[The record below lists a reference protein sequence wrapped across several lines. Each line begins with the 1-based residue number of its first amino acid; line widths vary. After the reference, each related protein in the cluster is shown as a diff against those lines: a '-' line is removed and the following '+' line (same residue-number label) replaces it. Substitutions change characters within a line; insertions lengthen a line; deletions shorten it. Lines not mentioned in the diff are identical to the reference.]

1 MITIPTQ
8 QILGIPKQALHD
20 HFPFIHVNVYM
31 IPNMYLSSLIL
42 LLLLLLLLLFCF
54 CLGLFCIHRV
64 MWQTLPPTK
73 QMCPS
78 SVVTMCQSTPKRSKC
93 HNMTLASMV
102 IYILNYHQLVQ
113 HSLTGGTKNIAYLCI
128 TLWHGDSMFLQQTN
142 TSERRFCYKNE

>member
-20 HFPFIHVNVYM
+20 HFPFIHVNVYL

-54 CLGLFCIHRV
+54 CLGLFCIHDRV

-73 QMCPS
+73 QMRAGCA
-78 SVVTMCQSTPKRSKC
+78 VAMYQSTRKTSKC

-102 IYILNYHQLVQ
+102 VQ
-113 HSLTGGTKNIAYLCI
+113 I
-128 TLWHGDSMFLQQTN
+128 
-142 TSERRFCYKNE
+142 